1 MLIKRMSRALMDKEL
16 REFFVELL
24 VVVVGVFLAIQVEN
38 WNSARK
44 ELNQE
49 KLLLTSLHAE
59 FVENMEIG
67 KRSIKRF
74 EDVEAAALQ
83 LLEISEAEEEPTMS
97 EFYSALNNALAIRPP
112 RLNSN
117 TWDVLV
123 ASGQLTILRNA
134 RIKEQ
139 VADFY
144 KSLATYSDVF
154 MQRAED
160 ESGEAEATLMK
171 HLDLVDFVYTLHPED
186 LPFLKYDSEKL
197 LVLDPHVRAELRNL
211 SIQAWHNA
219 RDFRG
224 NLESSL
230 EQSQSIQDQIALE
243 LERFE

>member
-123 ASGQLTILRNA
+123 ASAL
-134 RIKEQ
+134 
-139 VADFY
+139 F
-144 KSLATYSDVF
+144 
-154 MQRAED
+154 RAE
-160 ESGEAEATLMK
+160 
-171 HLDLVDFVYTLHPED
+171 
-186 LPFLKYDSEKL
+186 
-197 LVLDPHVRAELRNL
+197 
-211 SIQAWHNA
+211 
-219 RDFRG
+219 
-224 NLESSL
+224 
-230 EQSQSIQDQIALE
+230 
-243 LERFE
+243 

>member
-1 MLIKRMSRALMDKEL
+1 MDKEFK
-16 REFFVELL
+16 EFFVELM

-59 FVENMEIG
+59 FVENMTIG
-67 KRSIKRF
+67 KRSIERF
-74 EDVEAAALQ
+74 EEVEAAALR
-83 LLEISEAEEEPTMS
+83 LLKISETAQEPTMS

-134 RIKEQ
+134 RIKED

-144 KSLATYSDVF
+144 KRLAAYSDVF
-154 MQRAED
+154 MQRAEND
-160 ESGEAEATLMK
+160 SGKTEATLMK

-186 LPFLKYDSEKL
+186 LPFLKYDSEEL
-197 LVLDPHVRAELRNL
+197 LVLDTPVRAEIRSLGIL
-211 SIQAWHNA
+211 AWHNA

-224 NLESSL
+224 NLEASL
-230 EQSQSIQDQIALE
+230 EKSQEIQEQIASE
-243 LERFE
+243 LNRFE